1 MDAEAEAEAG
11 EQAGPSPPPASW
23 RPPRTA
29 SNSPDHSSDL
39 QSVSPSAEHLM
50 DAEAG
55 EQVVPPRSPSAVQ
68 PGRPVPS
75 PHPPRS

>member
-23 RPPRTA
+23 RPPITA

-50 DAEAG
+50 DAEA
-55 EQVVPPRSPSAVQ
+55 VQ

-75 PHPPRS
+75 QHPPRS